1 MTISAGADRRVL
13 IAGGGPVGLFT
24 ALLLA
29 RKGIDVRV
37 FDDNATLQEDPRAAT
52 THPGTLEILGPAG
65 LVEDMARVGLVAPT
79 FQFWDRPSGECVAEF
94 DHALLAGDTPY
105 PYVIQCEQFKTATLI
120 LRRLETLPNVEVLF
134 HHRVVEVTQ
143 TDAAVTIVVDGPAG
157 TQRHTG
163 SYLVGAD
170 GGR

>member
-37 FDDNATLQEDPRAAT
+37 FDENATLQEDPRAAT
-52 THPGTLEILGPAG
+52 THPGTLEILGSQG
-65 LVEDMARVGLVAPT
+65 LVDDMARVGLVAPT
-79 FQFWDRPSGECVAEF
+79 FQFWDRPTGECVAEF

-120 LRRLETLPNVEVLF
+120 LRRLDALPNAEVLF
-134 HHRVVEVTQ
+134 NHQVIQVTQDDTTVTAVVE
-143 TDAAVTIVVDGPAG
+143 GPAG
-157 TQRHTG
+157 VER
-163 SYLVGAD
+163 
-170 GGR
+170 